1 MKKVEDEDTDYF
13 SEGGVLRQI
22 FRIKKVYLRSIVK
35 HSDKL
40 SDLSDVVIKVTDT
53 ISDKDIDNNSN
64 SKSYNFS
71 RIIRSIP
78 TISTK
83 DWLLVGSNIIIGS
96 LSFYPYENNVVKSPF
111 FNGLLGGSISGIFTT
126 IFDKLIITTKRKLF
140 GTILSHSISFSAL
153 FSSYEISKGIIII
166 TNIINNNLS
175 ELLISYSI
183 DL

>member
-1 MKKVEDEDTDYF
+1 MKKVEDEDDTDYF
-13 SEGGVLRQI
+13 SGGGVLRQV

-40 SDLSDVVIKVTDT
+40 SDLSDVVIKVTNT
-53 ISDKDIDNNSN
+53 ISDKDIDNNN
-64 SKSYNFS
+64 NNNNNKSYKFS

-83 DWLLVGSNIIIGS
+83 DWLVVGSNIIIGS

-166 TNIINNNLS
+166 ITNIINNNLS
-175 ELLISYSI
+175 ELLI
-183 DL
+183 